1 MTTAPLHLELPA
13 LPGELANL
21 RLQVRRFVAS
31 ERAVGTLRYPDHVG
45 LGFSPEVS
53 RRIAAQGWIGMTWP
67 RQYGG
72 QERSALE
79 RYVVT
84 EELLAAGVP
93 VGAHWVADR
102 QSGPVLLKFGTEEQ
116 RQLWL
121 PKIVRAEV
129 AFCIGM
135 SEPDSGSDLASL
147 RTTGVKVAGGWQ
159 VNGTKLWTTNA
170 HRAQCMIALIR
181 TTPLDE
187 KNRQAGLSQLLI
199 PLDSPGVTI
208 RPIKSMVGLEDF
220 NEVHFENAFVPD
232 GNVVGAPGN
241 GWNQVSAELAYERSG
256 PERWISSFRLLAELV
271 EALGP
276 TPADAAQIEVGRLF
290 AQLMAVRQISLSIAS
305 MLEAGRTPNLEA
317 SIAKD
322 IGTRLEQEIV
332 RTVRSVVQQEDL
344 FAAADLP
351 VLRKLLASAQR
362 YAPAFTIRGGTGE
375 ILRGVI
381 ARGLGLR

>member
-1 MTTAPLHLELPA
+1 MTASSLHLELPA
-13 LPGELANL
+13 LPGELAGL
-21 RLQVRRFVAS
+21 RQQVRRFVAA
-31 ERAVGTLRYPDHVG
+31 ERAAGTLPYPDKVG
-45 LGFSPEVS
+45 LGFSPEIS
-53 RRIAAQGWIGMTWP
+53 KRIAAQGWIGMTWP
-67 RQYGG
+67 KKYGG
-72 QERSALE
+72 GERSALE

-93 VGAHWVADR
+93 VGAHWITDR
-102 QSGPVLLKFGTEEQ
+102 QSGPVLLKFGTEAQ
-116 RQLWL
+116 RQEWL
-121 PKIVRAEV
+121 PRIVRAEV

-147 RTTGVKVAGGWQ
+147 RTSGKRVEGGWR
-159 VNGTKLWTTNA
+159 VNGTMLWTTNA
-170 HRAQCMIALIR
+170 HRVHCMIALIR
-181 TTPLDE
+181 TAPAEE
-187 KNRQAGLSQLLI
+187 KNRQAGLTQVLI
-199 PLDSPGVTI
+199 PLDSPGVTV

-220 NEVHFENAFVPD
+220 NEVVFEDVFVPD

-256 PERWISSFRLLAELV
+256 PERWLSSFRLLAELV

-276 TPADAAQIEVGRLF
+276 VPSDAAQVEIGRLF
-290 AQLMAVRQISLSIAS
+290 GQLMAVRQISLSIAS
-305 MLEAGRTPNLEA
+305 MLEAGKTPNLEA

-332 RTVRSVVQQEDL
+332 RTVRNIVQQEDL
-344 FAAADLP
+344 FAGADLP
-351 VLRKLLASAQR
+351 ALRALLASAQR

>member
-1 MTTAPLHLELPA
+1 MTTTSLHLELPA
-13 LPGELANL
+13 LPGELAGL
-21 RLQVRRFVAS
+21 RQQVRRFVAA
-31 ERAVGTLRYPDHVG
+31 ERAAGTLPYPDKVG
-45 LGFSPEVS
+45 LGFSPEFS

-67 RQYGG
+67 RKYGG
-72 QERSALE
+72 HERSALE

-93 VGAHWVADR
+93 VGAHWITDR
-102 QSGPVLLKFGTEEQ
+102 QSGPVLLKFGTEAQ
-116 RQLWL
+116 RQEWL

-147 RTTGVKVAGGWQ
+147 RTSGTRVEGGWR

-170 HRAQCMIALIR
+170 HRVHCMIALIR
-181 TTPLDE
+181 TAKADE
-187 KNRQAGLSQLLI
+187 SNRQAGLTQVII
-199 PLDSPGVTI
+199 PLDSQGVTV

-220 NEVHFENAFVPD
+220 NEVAFEDVFVPD
-232 GNVVGAPGN
+232 AHVVGEPGN

-256 PERWISSFRLLAELV
+256 PERWLSSFRLLAELV

-276 TPADAAQIEVGRLF
+276 KPSDAAQVEIGRLF
-290 AQLMAVRQISLSIAS
+290 GQLMAVRQISLSIAS
-305 MLEAGRTPNLEA
+305 MLEAGKTPNLEA
-317 SIAKD
+317 SVAKD

-332 RTVRSVVQQEDL
+332 RTVRNIVQQEDL
-344 FAAADLP
+344 LTCADLSA
-351 VLRKLLASAQR
+351 LRALLASAQR
-362 YAPAFTIRGGTGE
+362 YSPAFTIRGGTGE